1 MAPDESEFR
10 LQERIENETN
20 QQVNHVDIEQLAKE
34 IMRLLKKNLRE
45 ENERSPR

>member
-1 MAPDESEFR
+1 MVPEESEFR
-10 LQERIENETN
+10 LQQRIENETN
-20 QQVNHVDIEQLAKE
+20 QQENHVDIEELAKE